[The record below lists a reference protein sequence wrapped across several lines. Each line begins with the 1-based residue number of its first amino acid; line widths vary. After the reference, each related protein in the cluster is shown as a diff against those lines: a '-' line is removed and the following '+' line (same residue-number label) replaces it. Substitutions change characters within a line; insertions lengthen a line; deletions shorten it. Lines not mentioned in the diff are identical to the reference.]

1 MMSVLRT
8 IRAKL
13 FLAIGILAA
22 VAFVVGGIGLWEL
35 RQIDQQMQ
43 FATGIVT
50 QRLLIVNKLDQS
62 ILTLF
67 RYQKNHILAL
77 DREGQR
83 TWEAKIAEAEKEVN
97 ANLGTWREI
106 ASERGRLIL
115 VEVEKDLATFLEIN
129 KRIVE
134 LSTDNRDQKAAT
146 RISNN
151 EARQA
156 YDSLG
161 EHLGAAQQLGQNAM
175 DTEKANAAAA
185 VKRARTLMLI
195 VFLVGIGSGG
205 LFAVVIVNGTVKGML
220 AVTERIRDV
229 AEGEGDLTKRIPVTS
244 KDELAELST
253 WFNTFMDKLHDII
266 SQVAVGTEHIASA
279 TEEIS
284 SSATQVAQ
292 GADVQ
297 RDQTSQVATAMQEMA
312 STVTQVSDSSHKA
325 AENAMKASETAR
337 KGGKIVE
344 DTVSTIRSLADSSQ
358 DTAQK
363 VQELGKSS
371 DQIGRIIG
379 VIDDIADQTNLL
391 ALNAAIEAARA
402 GDQGRGFAVVAD
414 EVRKL
419 AERTTGATKEIAQ
432 MIQTI
437 QKETANAVQAMESA
451 TKQVERSVTTTLEA
465 GDSLQEIIRSADQ
478 VGEMITQIAT
488 AATQQS
494 SATEQ
499 INGSVD
505 KISKLVNES
514 AVGAQQSAKACTDLS
529 NLALDLQALV
539 GKFRL
544 GNSEQR
550 SQKTRGGRGTAR
562 AYVQHAPANRGNG
575 HSLLEQYESEVSTL
589 VQ

>member
-1 MMSVLRT
+1 M
-8 IRAKL
+8 
-13 FLAIGILAA
+13 
-22 VAFVVGGIGLWEL
+22 E
-35 RQIDQQMQ
+35 
-43 FATGIVT
+43 
-50 QRLLIVNKLDQS
+50 N
-62 ILTLF
+62 
-67 RYQKNHILAL
+67 
-77 DREGQR
+77 
-83 TWEAKIAEAEKEVN
+83 EV
-97 ANLGTWREI
+97 
-106 ASERGRLIL
+106 
-115 VEVEKDLATFLEIN
+115 
-129 KRIVE
+129 
-134 LSTDNRDQKAAT
+134 KAASDMYSNT
-146 RISNN
+146 R
-151 EARQA
+151 
-156 YDSLG
+156 
-161 EHLGAAQQLGQNAM
+161 
-175 DTEKANAAAA
+175 
-185 VKRARTLMLI
+185 LMLI
-195 VFLVGIGSGG
+195 VFSLVGIGAGFAIS
-205 LFAVVIVNGTVKGML
+205 LAVVNGAVKGIRS
-220 AVTERIRDV
+220 VRDRIRDV
-229 AEGEGDLTKRIPVTS
+229 AEGEGDLTKRIPITS
-244 KDELAELST
+244 SDELADLST

-266 SQVAVGTEHIASA
+266 SQVAMGTEHIASA

-297 RDQTSQVATAMQEMA
+297 RDQTTQVATAMQEMA

-325 AENAMKASETAR
+325 ADNAVTAAETAR
-337 KGGKIVE
+337 KGGKIVDE
-344 DTVSTIRSLADSSQ
+344 TVSTIRSLAESSPE
-358 DTAQK
+358 TARK

-437 QKETANAVQAMESA
+437 QEETKKAVEAMESA
-451 TKQVERSVTTTLEA
+451 TSQVERSVTTTLQA
-465 GDSLQEIIRSADQ
+465 GDSLKEIIQSADQ

-499 INGSVD
+499 INASVD

-529 NLALDLQALV
+529 NLALDLQGLV
-539 GKFRL
+539 GRFKL
-544 GNSEQR
+544 ADSEKRGRQLRTSKSVTKPSPQR
-550 SQKTRGGRGTAR
+550 IVKS
-562 AYVQHAPANRGNG
+562 NG
-575 HSLLEQYESEVSTL
+575 SSLLEEYESEMSTM

>member
-1 MMSVLRT
+1 MSVLRT

-13 FLAIGILAA
+13 MFSMVLLAA
-22 VAFVVGGIGLWEL
+22 VAVVVGVIGLYEL
-35 RQIDQQMQ
+35 GNLNSRLE
-43 FATGIVT
+43 FIVKVAN
-50 QRLLIVNKLDQS
+50 QRVVVVSNIEKQLLSLY
-62 ILTLF
+62 
-67 RYQKNHILAL
+67 RMQKNHILEPEGKGMREREAEVAAL
-77 DREGQR
+77 DAGI
-83 TWEAKIAEAEKEVN
+83 KKSAEE
-97 ANLGTWREI
+97 WRAI
-106 ASERGRLIL
+106 ASEQGKKKLAEFEAAYQQFMAVNARVVQMSTEQKKREAFNLSQEDGRDTFRACSKTLEEGVEFAQEFMASEVKATDEAYSRTRLAMIL
-115 VEVEKDLATFLEIN
+115 VCVLGVSASVAFAM
-129 KRIVE
+129 IVV
-134 LSTDNRDQKAAT
+134 R
-146 RISNN
+146 
-151 EARQA
+151 
-156 YDSLG
+156 
-161 EHLGAAQQLGQNAM
+161 
-175 DTEKANAAAA
+175 
-185 VKRARTLMLI
+185 
-195 VFLVGIGSGG
+195 
-205 LFAVVIVNGTVKGML
+205 GTVNGML
-220 AVTERIRDV
+220 AVTERIKDV

-539 GKFRL
+539 GKFKL

-550 SQKTRGGRGTAR
+550 AQKSRGGRGSAR
-562 AYVQHAPANRGNG
+562 AQVHHPGVNRSNG

>member
-1 MMSVLRT
+1 MSVLRT

-13 FLAIGILAA
+13 MFSMVLLAA
-22 VAFVVGGIGLWEL
+22 VAVVVGVIGLYEL
-35 RQIDQQMQ
+35 GNLNSRLE
-43 FATGIVT
+43 FIVKVAN
-50 QRLLIVNKLDQS
+50 QRVVVVSNIEKQLLSLY
-62 ILTLF
+62 
-67 RYQKNHILAL
+67 RMQKNHILEPEGKGMREREAEVAAL
-77 DREGQR
+77 DAGI
-83 TWEAKIAEAEKEVN
+83 KKSAEE
-97 ANLGTWREI
+97 WRAI
-106 ASERGRLIL
+106 ASEQGKKKLAEFEAAYQQFMAVNARVVQMSTEQKKREAFNLSQEDGRDTFRACSKTLEEGVEFAQEFMASEVKATDEAYSRTRLAMIL
-115 VEVEKDLATFLEIN
+115 VCVLGVSASVAFAM
-129 KRIVE
+129 IVV
-134 LSTDNRDQKAAT
+134 R
-146 RISNN
+146 
-151 EARQA
+151 
-156 YDSLG
+156 
-161 EHLGAAQQLGQNAM
+161 
-175 DTEKANAAAA
+175 
-185 VKRARTLMLI
+185 
-195 VFLVGIGSGG
+195 
-205 LFAVVIVNGTVKGML
+205 GTVKGML
-220 AVTERIRDV
+220 AVTERIKDV

-539 GKFRL
+539 GKFKL

-550 SQKTRGGRGTAR
+550 AQKSRTAR
-562 AYVQHAPANRGNG
+562 GLARAHVQHAPMNRGNG